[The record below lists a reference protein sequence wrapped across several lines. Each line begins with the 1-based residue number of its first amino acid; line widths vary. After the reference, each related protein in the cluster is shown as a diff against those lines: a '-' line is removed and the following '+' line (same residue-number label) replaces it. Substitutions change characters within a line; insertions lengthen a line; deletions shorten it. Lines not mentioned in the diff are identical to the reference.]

1 MNQPSADHRLQAW
14 FQAVDTDKSGDI
26 TAEELQ
32 HALKNGDWSNFN
44 LETVRLMINLF
55 DRDNN
60 GTINFQEFVGLWR
73 YIEDW
78 QRCFLGFDKDRSG
91 FIDSQELQDAL
102 RAFGYNLT
110 PQFVS
115 LLIRKYDR
123 RGKGDVSFDNFIQ
136 ICVTIRS
143 LTESFRRFDTDSDG
157 WILIN
162 YEQFLELVLSNR

>member
-1 MNQPSADHRLQAW
+1 MNSSHDDRRLLAW
-14 FQAVDTDKSGDI
+14 FQSVDRDNSGDI
-26 TAEELQ
+26 TAQELQ
-32 HALKNGDWSNFN
+32 VALSNGSWTPFN
-44 LETVRLMINLF
+44 METVRLMINMF
-55 DRDNN
+55 DRDHN
-60 GTINFQEFVGLWR
+60 GTINYQEFAGLWR

-78 QRCFLGFDKDRSG
+78 QKCFLGFDKDHSG
-91 FIDSQELQDAL
+91 YIDAQELQDAL

-110 PQFVS
+110 PQFVR
-115 LLIRKYDR
+115 LLILKYDS